1 MPITKSSWH
10 SPAARPSSRPRGN
23 RASAKTSTKKGLKT
37 TVDVLAGDYPL
48 KEGYP
53 VENPDTTKIR
63 FDEELPA
70 WNYRAIPHDSDRP
83 VMRRGISVA
92 LDTGEVVGT
101 SFV

>member
-1 MPITKSSWH
+1 MNRTAIVLTMFLTETNARTDKEPARTK
-10 SPAARPSSRPRGN
+10 
-23 RASAKTSTKKGLKT
+23 
-37 TVDVLAGDYPL
+37 
-48 KEGYP
+48 GYP
-53 VENPDTTKIR
+53 VEYPDTIKIR